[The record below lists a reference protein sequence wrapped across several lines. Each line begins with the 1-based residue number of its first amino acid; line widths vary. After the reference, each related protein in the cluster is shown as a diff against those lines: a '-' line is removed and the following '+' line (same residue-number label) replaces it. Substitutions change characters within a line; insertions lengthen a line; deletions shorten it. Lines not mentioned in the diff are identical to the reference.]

1 MRGAFYFLSLS
12 YLPICKTVCQKLI
25 CLFASCIDSVPNS
38 HRRPNC
44 PRQGSRG
51 VMIIVSQP
59 LPSEVNQTVQQ
70 LAVQALHA
78 GFTPLQGD
86 VQGAGEAATGGGGP
100 ANPGFHGGAEPPPG
114 GPEREGVRSFLD
126 PSMGRMGIGWRNRMG
141 RGLSSPPPAPA
152 SVLTQPIH
160 PSPDR
165 SHVSCRMGTTLVAP
179 LRGM

>member
-1 MRGAFYFLSLS
+1 MKHARSILFSVVIVFAHLQNNMSKAD
-12 YLPICKTVCQKLI
+12 LPL
-25 CLFASCIDSVPNS
+25 CLRIDSVPNS

-44 PRQGSRG
+44 PQQGSRG

-141 RGLSSPPPAPA
+141 RGLSSPPPLPLPA
-152 SVLTQPIH
+152 F
-160 PSPDR
+160 
-165 SHVSCRMGTTLVAP
+165 
-179 LRGM
+179 